1 MATSQLTENL
11 PSEDL
16 MTRRILKV
24 CDAVGDFIEYWG
36 FKHVHGRIW
45 ALLALRTDPIS
56 QAEIGRTLGVSRSLV
71 SETVSEL
78 VGYGLVRP
86 TSERRNAPYEAV
98 FDVWPTIADVLRSRE
113 WILLERAKSALE
125 AAVLEAELRLAR
137 GMDLP
142 WDLDRMR
149 MLLKMTEL
157 FQSLLKFLIAMRM
170 PQSFKGLPSALARTR
185 GLVQSLRGAR

>member
-1 MATSQLTENL
+1 MATSRLSSTL
-11 PSEDL
+11 PHDDV
-16 MTRRILKV
+16 MTRRVLKV

-45 ALLALRTDPIS
+45 ALLALRKEPIS
-56 QAEIGRTLGVSRSLV
+56 QAEVGRTLGISRSLV
-71 SETVSEL
+71 SESISEL
-78 VGYGLVRP
+78 TGYGLVRP

-113 WILLERAKSALE
+113 WMLLERAKGAME
-125 AAVLEAELRLAR
+125 AAVLEAEVREAR
-137 GMDLP
+137 GIELP
-142 WDLDRMR
+142 WDVDKMR

-170 PQSFKGLPSALARTR
+170 PASFKGLPGALARTR
-185 GLVQSLRGAR
+185 GLVQSFRAR

>member
-1 MATSQLTENL
+1 MATSRLGENL
-11 PSEDL
+11 HHDDV
-16 MTRRILKV
+16 MTRRVLKV

-45 ALLALRTDPIS
+45 ALLALRKSPIS
-56 QAEIGRTLGVSRSLV
+56 QAEVGRTLGISRSLV
-71 SETVSEL
+71 SESVSDL
-78 VGYGLVRP
+78 TGYGLVRP
-86 TSERRNAPYEAV
+86 TSEKRNAPYEAV

-113 WILLERAKSALE
+113 WMLLERARSAME
-125 AAVLEAELRLAR
+125 AAVLEAEVRDAR
-137 GMDLP
+137 GIELP
-142 WDLDRMR
+142 WDLDKMR

-170 PQSFKGLPSALARTR
+170 PESIKGLPSALARTR